1 MQDYRCTAFLD
12 GWPSWIGGYGDEW
25 LKCCQIHDIAY
36 FIDEVTYKTHLELGQ
51 CVFETGGWILG
62 PLMAFATLLF
72 WALKRVIIQT
82 NR

>member
-36 FIDEVTYKTHLELGQ
+36 EAGDVTAWTHIELGQ
-51 CVFETGGWILG
+51 CVFESGGWILG
-62 PLMAFATLLF
+62 PIMAVATLLY
-72 WALKRVIIQT
+72 WLHRHV
-82 NR
+82 NRMNR